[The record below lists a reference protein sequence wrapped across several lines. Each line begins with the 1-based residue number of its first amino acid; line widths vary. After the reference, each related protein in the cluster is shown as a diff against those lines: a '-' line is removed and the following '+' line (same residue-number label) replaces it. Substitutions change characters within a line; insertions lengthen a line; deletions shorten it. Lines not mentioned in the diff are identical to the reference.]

1 MDQPAIEGL
10 YRQYGHLVLGRAR
23 RLVGEEQAADALQ
36 EVFVRVVRGYESF
49 RRDASPV
56 TWLYRITTNYCLNLL
71 RDTTRSERRV
81 GEQPLVMTG
90 ETGLGGDL
98 EPGSPVHDDSLP
110 ERRLML
116 AHIVAHVSEE
126 LWEIAV
132 YHHVDAMSHEEIA
145 RTMGV
150 SRRTIGNRLKEFQC
164 QALALLQLPSEI
176 VA

>member
-1 MDQPAIEGL
+1 MDPSAIEAL
-10 YRQYGHLVLGRAR
+10 YRQYGPLVLGRAR
-23 RLVGEEQAADALQ
+23 RLLGNDQAADDALQ
-36 EVFVRVVRGYESF
+36 EVFVRVVRGYDAF

-71 RDTTRSERRV
+71 RDAARRERRFAE
-81 GEQPLVMTG
+81 GGRDPE
-90 ETGLGGDL
+90 LGASGAPR
-98 EPGSPVHDDSLP
+98 PGTQESLP
-110 ERRLML
+110 EQRL
-116 AHIVAHVSEE
+116 AVAQIVANVSED

-132 YHHVDAMSHEEIA
+132 YGYVDCMSHEEIA

-164 QALALLQLPSEI
+164 QAQSLLGLPEEV